1 MHDAKLPRP
10 SFAFALSE
18 MAWEWGYPVRKLL
31 ISRPPTGVTYRIV
44 GNFRGRKLLQISQF
58 CGCLQV
64 FFAKFGGVASL
75 AWQKWAVFSLRYL
88 LLSTW
93 CYVTSCPKA
102 SLMFT
107 CWNNQHCRQQKP
119 GNRAKS
125 RKMWFV
131 CCSYRLVGVLSVYE
145 TEESPL
151 VHVASCSGLLNGSH
165 SSQLSHIG

>member
-1 MHDAKLPRP
+1 MRLPSEKTTHFQATNWSYLPYSGKLSREKTFANFTVLWLFAK
-10 SFAFALSE
+10 
-18 MAWEWGYPVRKLL
+18 
-31 ISRPPTGVTYRIV
+31 
-44 GNFRGRKLLQISQF
+44 
-58 CGCLQV
+58 V

-75 AWQKWAVFSLRYL
+75 AWHKWAVFSLRYL

-93 CYVTSCPKA
+93 CYMTSCPRA

-151 VHVASCSGLLNGSH
+151 VHVASCCGLLNGSH